1 MCVAEPGNAQSG
13 TSGVA
18 AVCVGVV
25 CALTQWAGMHS
36 IKVSRALKHVNAD
49 ANRNVESL
57 MSNKLSDQ
65 LHNFPRISFIFV
77 LASLA
82 QNLHCSKHNSLPRS
96 SSLRPK
102 SGADVN
108 PDAPVLS
115 LFVRADLTRRSN
127 VTSPR
132 IAPSLIL
139 GTGSLSTLRLE
150 FLYSRASSG

>member
-1 MCVAEPGNAQSG
+1 
-13 TSGVA
+13 
-18 AVCVGVV
+18 
-25 CALTQWAGMHS
+25 
-36 IKVSRALKHVNAD
+36 
-49 ANRNVESL
+49 

-77 LASLA
+77 LTSLA

-102 SGADVN
+102 SGAEVN
-108 PDAPVLS
+108 ADAPVL
-115 LFVRADLTRRSN
+115 LLLVRAALTRRSN
-127 VTSPR
+127 VTSPK

-139 GTGSLSTLRLE
+139 GTGSLSTLRPE